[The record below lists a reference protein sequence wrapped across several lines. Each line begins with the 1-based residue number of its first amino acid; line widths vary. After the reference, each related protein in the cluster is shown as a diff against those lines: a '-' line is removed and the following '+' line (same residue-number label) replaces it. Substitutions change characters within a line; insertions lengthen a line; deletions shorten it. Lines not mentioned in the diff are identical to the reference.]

1 MSSHVT
7 GRLPIPHFLLRL
19 LKNLAS
25 GRNRGQSGDFSQT
38 GPATSLYTSAAI
50 FPVSRAD
57 RVRQILSSR
66 GLTIYQVSQR
76 SAEMLGGSSAYYIP
90 HHFYSDLRSP
100 SRSPSIHQFVALSR
114 ISNYR
119 LCDWLAVFGFHLD
132 DIPRLQPLL
141 PRKRTVVLD
150 SSVYDENAWIPW
162 FAEKLPSGRIP
173 GIAPLGQFLGAGP
186 PRRARTLSSLGRKAF
201 LYAKLGD
208 DDLLAFPDLVP
219 GSMVRID
226 TRLSAER
233 LSDAAAGP
241 SRQIF
246 LVEHDWVL
254 RCGRLQRSAKGRMV
268 LCSLN
273 FPFARI
279 ELNSD
284 PAFRIYGVVDGEVRP
299 LAGPSVSCR
308 VPSFV
313 NNRSDGV
320 LPRAPI
326 GTGVLRELVRSS
338 RIRAG
343 FTFREASALSRQIA
357 EALADE
363 QYFTA
368 IGTLSEYET
377 LLHPPRHV
385 QKIITICILYGIGF
399 WDFLAASGITV
410 GPTAGEPMPD
420 GLIPRVVPGPVLTV
434 DGSGTQRDLEEKTGF
449 LATIFTEW
457 SDIPLFAKDAFAL
470 SAGLKDLSLADIF
483 WVGGDRNPIHPY
495 LVRATFV
502 VVNRRIKKPI
512 RTAAQTLWEQPL
524 YMVLKRDGGFLCGA
538 CTLED
543 GLLSVHPCPDRLS
556 VPQQLRNRI
565 DAEVIGQVAAVIRR
579 LE

>member
-1 MSSHVT
+1 MC
-7 GRLPIPHFLLRL
+7 
-19 LKNLAS
+19 
-25 GRNRGQSGDFSQT
+25 
-38 GPATSLYTSAAI
+38 
-50 FPVSRAD
+50 RAN
-57 RVRQILSSR
+57 RVRQILSTR
-66 GLTIYQVSQR
+66 GLTLYQVSRQ
-76 SAEMLGGSSAYYIP
+76 SAELFGRSSAYYIP

-141 PRKRTVVLD
+141 PRKRTVVVD

-162 FAEKLPSGRIP
+162 FVEKLPPERVP
-173 GIAPLGQFLGAGP
+173 QIAPLGYFLRPGP
-186 PRRARTLSSLGRKAF
+186 PRRARTLGSLGRKAF
-201 LYAKLGD
+201 LYVKLGE
-208 DDLLAFPDLVP
+208 DDLLAFPDLMP

-226 TRLSAER
+226 TRRSAER

-246 LVEHDWVL
+246 LVEHDSVL

-284 PAFRIYGVVDGEVRP
+284 SAFRIYGVVDSEMRS
-299 LAGPSVSCR
+299 LAGPNVSCQ

-313 NNRSDGV
+313 NRRANRE
-320 LPRAPI
+320 LRRARS
-326 GTGVLRELVRSS
+326 GASVLRELVQSS
-338 RIRAG
+338 RIRSG
-343 FTFREASALSRQIA
+343 FSFREASALTRQIA

-363 QYFTA
+363 SYFTA

-377 LLHPPRHV
+377 LAHPPRHV
-385 QKIITICILYGIGF
+385 QKIIAICILYGIGF
-399 WDFLAASGITV
+399 WDFLAASGITE
-410 GPTAGEPMPD
+410 GPIPGEPIPD
-420 GLIPRVVPGPVLTV
+420 ELIPRVLPGAAFPIDDCETER
-434 DGSGTQRDLEEKTGF
+434 GIEEKAGF
-449 LATIFTEW
+449 LATTVAEL

-470 SAGLKDLSLADIF
+470 SAGLKDLSLADVF
-483 WVGGDRNPIHPY
+483 WVGGDREPIHPY
-495 LVRATFV
+495 LVRALFV

-512 RTAAQTLWEQPL
+512 QTSAMTLWEQPL

-543 GLLSVHPCPDRLS
+543 GLLLVHPYPDRLS
-556 VPQQLRNRI
+556 VPQQLRNGI